1 VPARPDDLV
10 AVGRVVK
17 PHGLRG
23 EVVVAPLTDFP
34 DRFRPGLEVALRDA
48 AGVSRAARLEGVRTH
63 QGRLLIRFAGIDGP
77 EAAEA
82 LRDLDVCALPG
93 DVPARPEGFVF
104 HHEVTGCLAVDRDG
118 SRLGTARDLVE
129 VAGRP
134 ILVLE
139 TPRGEREVPFTRPLV
154 VSVDVAGRTIVL
166 DLPPGLLD

>member
-1 VPARPDDLV
+1 MPARSDDLV

-48 AGVSRAARLEGVRTH
+48 AGAARPARVGSVRTH
-63 QGRLLIRFAGIDGP
+63 QGRLLVRFDGIDGP
-77 EAAEA
+77 EAAET

-104 HHEVTGCLAVDRDG
+104 HHEVKGCLAVDPAGR
-118 SRLGTARDLVE
+118 RLGTARDLVD

-139 TPRGEREVPFTRPLV
+139 TPRGEREVPFTQPLV
-154 VSVDVAGRTIVL
+154 VSVDREAKLIVL

>member
-1 VPARPDDLV
+1 VRARSDDLV

-17 PHGLRG
+17 PHGLSG
-23 EVVVAPLTDFP
+23 EVVVALLTDFP
-34 DRFRPGLEVALRDA
+34 DRLRPGLEVLLRGA
-48 AGVSRAARLEGVRTH
+48 AGAARPARVGSVRTH
-63 QGRLLIRFAGIDGP
+63 QGRLLVRFDGIDGP
-77 EAAEA
+77 EDAEA
-82 LRDLDVCALPG
+82 LRDLDICALPG

-104 HHEVTGCLAVDRDG
+104 HHEVRGCQAVDRDG
-118 SRLGTARDLVE
+118 GRLGTARDLVD

-154 VSVDVAGRTIVL
+154 VSVDVAAKRIVL